1 MLTNN
6 GITASGIRFLG
17 GGAASTFVD
26 SRNRV
31 GWSMANRAAFSKT
44 TSFPVGY
51 YENALK
57 RPLSVGEIGSTFRT
71 FGAATTS
78 SSLFGRSSVAA
89 TLNLTGLIT
98 TTGFLIRGVVKS
110 GSAAGIATFEPL
122 TLAGRGVIAAT
133 LNIGFKP
140 SAFDIAQEV
149 WGAIASLNN
158 VIGTMGEVL
167 NSATGGG
174 GGGASASSIA
184 TAVWDRLLSGHT
196 TTGSAGKALADA
208 GGGSSPSI
216 IASAVRSELTTE
228 LGRIDATV
236 SSRLASAG
244 YTAPDNATISTI
256 NTKLGTPTTSV
267 SADIATRA
275 SQTSVNAIPTTTL
288 LSTDLRLD
296 NLDATVSSRLPTS
309 TYTAPISAATIATQV
324 RTELGVELGRID
336 TTISSRNATTPP
348 TAVQIRT
355 ELDTNSTKLDV
366 AVSTRLAGVSYT
378 IPPTASQVA
387 TQVRTELTTELGRL
401 DTAIST
407 RLSSAGYTSPDNTT
421 IGTINTKIGT
431 PSISVSADI
440 ATRASQTT
448 LDAIPTTTLLSNDSR
463 LNNLDATIS
472 SRLATVG
479 YSAPVSAATLASQ
492 VRTELSVELARI
504 DVATSSRLAS
514 VSYTIPPT
522 VTAIRSE
529 IDTNSTKLDVAVST
543 RLASGT
549 YSTPPTALVIAGQV
563 RTELNTELT
572 KIVAIPAN
580 PLLTTDSRL
589 NNLDATVSS
598 RLASN
603 SYTAPIAASVV
614 ASQVRT
620 ELSTELGR
628 IDVAT
633 STRLASANYTAP
645 NNSGIASILED
656 TNELQNNQ
664 NQWITATGFA
674 TPTNVSNAQTAIISE
689 INANE
694 TKLDS
699 IKAKTDIL
707 VNTDLSGV
715 EAGLVVI
722 NEGVKKASLLVPH
735 SEDL

>member
-6 GITASGIRFLG
+6 GITANGIRFLG
-17 GGAASTFVD
+17 GGAASTSID
-26 SRNRV
+26 SRGRV
-31 GWSMANRAAFSKT
+31 GWSMANRVAFSKT
-44 TSFPVGY
+44 TSSPVGY

-78 SSLFGRSSVAA
+78 SSLFGIGSVAA
-89 TLNLTGLIT
+89 TLNLGGLIT
-98 TTGFLIRGVVKS
+98 TTGFLIRGIVKS

-122 TLAGRGVIAAT
+122 TLDGKGIIGAT

-174 GGGASASSIA
+174 GGASASSIA
-184 TAVWDRLLSGHT
+184 TAVWDRLLSGHQIS
-196 TTGSAGKALADA
+196 GSAGKALSDA
-208 GGGSSPSI
+208 GGGSSPTT
-216 IASAVRSELTTE
+216 IASAVRTE
-228 LGRIDATV
+228 LSTELERIDATV

-244 YTAPDNATISTI
+244 YIAPDNATISTI
-256 NTKLGTPTTSV
+256 NTKLGTPSV
-267 SADIATRA
+267 SLSADIATRA
-275 SQTSVNAIPTTTL
+275 SQTSVNSIPVTTL
-288 LSTDLRLD
+288 LSSDLRLD
-296 NLDATVSSRLPTS
+296 NLDAAISSRLPS
-309 TYTAPISAATIATQV
+309 ASYSAPISASTISSQV
-324 RTELGVELGRID
+324 RAELFTELARID
-336 TTISSRNATTPP
+336 VAISSRNATTPP
-348 TAVQIRT
+348 TVSQIRT

-366 AVSTRLAGVSYT
+366 AVSTRLAGVTYT

-387 TQVRTELTTELGRL
+387 TQVRTELTTELGRI
-401 DTAIST
+401 DAAIST

-431 PSISVSADI
+431 PSISLSADI

-448 LDAIPTTTLLSNDSR
+448 LDAIPTNTLLSNDSR
-463 LNNLDATIS
+463 LNNLDETIS
-472 SRLATVG
+472 SRLATSG
-479 YSAPVSAATLASQ
+479 YSAPVSASTLASQ
-492 VRTELSVELARI
+492 VRTELSVELSRI

-522 VTAIRSE
+522 VAAIRSE
-529 IDTNSTKLDVAVST
+529 IDTNSTKLDVAVGT
-543 RLASGT
+543 RLAAVA
-549 YSTPPTALVIAGQV
+549 YSIPPTALVIA
-563 RTELNTELT
+563 
-572 KIVAIPAN
+572 
-580 PLLTTDSRL
+580 
-589 NNLDATVSS
+589 
-598 RLASN
+598 
-603 SYTAPIAASVV
+603 
-614 ASQVRT
+614 SQVRT
-620 ELSTELGR
+620 ELATELAR
-628 IDVAT
+628 IDVPT

-664 NQWITATGFA
+664 NQWITAIGFA
-674 TPTNVSNAQTAIISE
+674 TPANVSNSQTAIISE

-707 VNTDLSGV
+707 INTDLSGV
-715 EAGLVVI
+715 EADLVII

>member
-6 GITASGIRFLG
+6 GITANGIRFLG
-17 GGAASTFVD
+17 GGAASTSID
-26 SRNRV
+26 SLNRV
-31 GWSMANRAAFSKT
+31 GRSMANRVAFSKT

-78 SSLFGRSSVAA
+78 SSLFGIGSVVA
-89 TLNLTGLIT
+89 TLNLAGLIT
-98 TTGFLIRGVVKS
+98 STGFLIRGVVKS

-122 TLAGRGVIAAT
+122 TLDGKGIIGAT

-174 GGGASASSIA
+174 GGGGGGGGASASSIA
-184 TAVWDRLLSGHT
+184 TAVWDRLLSGHQIS
-196 TTGSAGKALADA
+196 GSAGKALSDA
-208 GGGSSPSI
+208 GGGSSPST
-216 IASAVRSELTTE
+216 IAGAVRTELSTE

-256 NTKLGTPTTSV
+256 NTKLGTPSV
-267 SADIATRA
+267 SLSADIATRA
-275 SQTSVNAIPTTTL
+275 SQTSVNSIPVTTL
-288 LSTDLRLD
+288 LSSDLRLN
-296 NLDATVSSRLPTS
+296 NLDAAISSRLPTAS
-309 TYTAPISAATIATQV
+309 YSAPISASTISSQV
-324 RTELGVELGRID
+324 RTELSTELARID
-336 TTISSRNATTPP
+336 VAISSRNATTPP
-348 TAVQIRT
+348 TVSQIRT

-366 AVSTRLAGVSYT
+366 AVSTRLAGVTYT

-387 TQVRTELTTELGRL
+387 TQVRTELTTELGRI
-401 DTAIST
+401 DAAIST

-421 IGTINTKIGT
+421 IETINTKIGT
-431 PSISVSADI
+431 PSISLSDDI

-448 LDAIPTTTLLSNDSR
+448 LDAIPTNTLLSNDSR

-472 SRLATVG
+472 SRLATTG
-479 YSAPVSAATLASQ
+479 YSAPVSAGTLASQ
-492 VRTELSVELARI
+492 VRTELSVELSRI

-522 VTAIRSE
+522 VAAIRSE
-529 IDTNSTKLDVAVST
+529 IDTNSTKLDVAIST
-543 RLASGT
+543 RLAFGA
-549 YSTPPTALVIAGQV
+549 YSTPPTASVIAGQV
-563 RTELNTELT
+563 RTEL
-572 KIVAIPAN
+572 A
-580 PLLTTDSRL
+580 
-589 NNLDATVSS
+589 
-598 RLASN
+598 
-603 SYTAPIAASVV
+603 
-614 ASQVRT
+614 T
-620 ELSTELGR
+620 ELSR
-628 IDVAT
+628 IDVPT
-633 STRLASANYTAP
+633 STRLASANYTIP

-689 INANE
+689 INTNE

-707 VNTDLSGV
+707 VNTDLSSI
-715 EAGLVVI
+715 EADLVII